1 MDSYAMKAATQIAL
15 GDNFGYVG
23 YVFVLAF
30 FTNLL
35 LVLFGRYTG
44 AKGIFLTGN
53 TGGLSFTGSTV
64 VNRLLAGVRLGTIHC
79 NCRVLTGGLLGV
91 FNYAYC

>member
-1 MDSYAMKAATQIAL
+1 MPWKAATQIAL

-35 LVLFGRYTG
+35 LVLFGPLYRRKRY
-44 AKGIFLTGN
+44 I
-53 TGGLSFTGSTV
+53 SY
-64 VNRLLAGVRLGTIHC
+64 R
-79 NCRVLTGGLLGV
+79 
-91 FNYAYC
+91 

>member
-35 LVLFGRYTG
+35 LVLFGRYT
-44 AKGIFLTGN
+44 AQKVYFLPVIP
-53 TGGLSFTGSTV
+53 GS
-64 VNRLLAGVRLGTIHC
+64 LIH
-79 NCRVLTGGLLGV
+79 RQ
-91 FNYAYC
+91 YCG